1 MVKKIAFFNHKGG
14 VSKTTTTFNL
24 GWMLATKGK
33 NVILVDADPQC
44 NLTGFVLNENQFQEF
59 YEGTSDNDNL
69 KKSLASAFEGE
80 PHPIKAANCYQV
92 KEDLGL
98 FLLAGH
104 LDLSEYEV
112 TLGMAQELSAASSL
126 QTLKN
131 LPGSFSYLFEE
142 TAKKYQADYILI
154 DMNPSLSSINQN
166 LLMTSDY
173 FILPTS
179 PDFFSKIAI
188 NSLANILPRWAN
200 WADRASE
207 MPILTQATYPFSASK
222 PKFLGIIIQKYRL
235 SSRGDNTPSAGF
247 QRWIGAIQESVT
259 DKLAPKLKNS
269 KMLLNEDNYEKTA
282 DGKVNFLLAQFSDF
296 NTLIALS
303 QSYNVPV
310 FALTKEYLSEAE
322 YYGQVQT
329 DMLKRAAKFKTV
341 FSEIA
346 DTIIRLT
353 NHHG

>member
-14 VSKTTTTFNL
+14 VSKTTTAFNL
-24 GWMLATKGK
+24 GWMLARKGK
-33 NVILVDADPQC
+33 RVILVDADPQC
-44 NLTGFVLNENQFQEF
+44 NLTGFVLNEEEFEKF
-59 YEGTSDNDNL
+59 YENDNDNL
-69 KKSLASAFEGE
+69 KKSLKPVFEGE
-80 PHPIKAANCYQV
+80 PIPLQAAHCHTV
-92 KEDLGL
+92 EKEKNL

-131 LPGSFSYLFEE
+131 IPGSFSYLFER
-142 TAKKYQADYILI
+142 TAQKYEADYILI

-179 PDFFSKIAI
+179 PDFFSKMAI
-188 NSLANILPRWAN
+188 NSLANILPKWAR

-207 MPILTQATYPFSASK
+207 LPIFSSATYPFKASK
-222 PKFLGIIIQKYRL
+222 PKFLGMIIQKYRL
-235 SSRGDNTPSAGF
+235 SGRGDNSPSAGF
-247 QRWIGAIQESVT
+247 ERWISEIHNSVQKSLASSLKQSGMLLGEEVYEK
-259 DKLAPKLKNS
+259 DKLGNL
-269 KMLLNEDNYEKTA
+269 
-282 DGKVNFLLAQFSDF
+282 NFLLEQFSDF

-310 FALTKEYLSEAE
+310 FALTREHLTKSKYS
-322 YYGQVQT
+322 GKVVT
-329 DMLKRAAKFKTV
+329 DMLGRAKKFEEI
-341 FSEIA
+341 FSKIA
-346 DTIIRLT
+346 DKVIEMTK
-353 NHHG
+353 